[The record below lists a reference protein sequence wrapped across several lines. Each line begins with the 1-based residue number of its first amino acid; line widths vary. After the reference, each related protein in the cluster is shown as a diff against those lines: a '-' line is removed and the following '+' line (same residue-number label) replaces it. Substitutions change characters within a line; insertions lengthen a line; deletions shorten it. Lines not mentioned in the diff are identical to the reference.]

1 MADNLNK
8 DYVIEIYPRNGLL
21 DFNLK
26 EVLSYKDLLWLLVRR
41 DFVSA
46 YKQTILGPLWF
57 IIQPLATTLVFVV
70 VFGGIANIS
79 TDGMPQILFYLA
91 GIIGW
96 NYFSEVFSITSETF
110 VHNAYIFGKVYFPR
124 IIVPLSNVFSN
135 LITFGVQF
143 LLFLL
148 IYGYYY
154 FFQESQIYP
163 NLTVLLTPILVL
175 ITGGLGLGLGL
186 IFTSLTTKYR
196 DFTYVTGFGIQLAM
210 YATPIIYP
218 TSLVEGNMKILILAN
233 PMSSVIEAFR
243 YSFLGVGSFSWTSL
257 VYSFVAMFL
266 ILIVGFVVFNKVE
279 KNFID
284 TV

>member
-1 MADNLNK
+1 NTS
-8 DYVIEIYPRNGLL
+8 V
-21 DFNLK
+21 
-26 EVLSYKDLLWLLVRR
+26 
-41 DFVSA
+41 
-46 YKQTILGPLWF
+46 
-57 IIQPLATTLVFVV
+57 VV